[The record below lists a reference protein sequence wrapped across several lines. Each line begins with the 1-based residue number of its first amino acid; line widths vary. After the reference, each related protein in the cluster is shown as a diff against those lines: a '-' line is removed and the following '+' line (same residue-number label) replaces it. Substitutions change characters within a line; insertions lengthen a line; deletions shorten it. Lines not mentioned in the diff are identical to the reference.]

1 MAEGV
6 FRHQCDQMGL
16 AEKIVTDSA
25 GTGNWHS
32 GNPPDPRAVQAA
44 AGRGIEISSFRA
56 RQVTESDF
64 FSFDHIF
71 AMDRSNLSTLKNRA
85 PIDSTA
91 RIRLFLEP
99 ANLNVDEVP
108 DPYYGGEEG
117 FNPVLELIEAGSAA
131 ILQETRAR

>member
-44 AGRGIEISSFRA
+44 ASRDIDISALRA
-56 RQVTESDF
+56 RQVTEADF

-71 AMDRSNLSTLKNRA
+71 AMDRSNLATLKNNA
-85 PIDSTA
+85 PAGSTA
-91 RIRLFLEP
+91 QIRLFLEP
-99 ANLNVDEVP
+99 AGLNTDEVP
-108 DPYYGGEEG
+108 DPYYGGEDG

-131 ILQETRAR
+131 ILQEIRGL